1 MTGGG
6 VENDPLAKFNL
17 RIGGNEWKP
26 FDMHSNNIGWPYDEV
41 KKDFPFGFNYWL
53 GSSQMK
59 SWSIPRQF
67 IQGLFLFFANLMNPE
82 MGNTVYWVIKFVI
95 TLFIPVIFSA
105 MLLLSPV
112 IILISTIWGG
122 FLQHIFKGN
131 LAGCIWGFFCT
142 WALVIYNLFIQPI
155 ELLGSFFVIPALRGG
170 NTWVKSNWLS
180 MKNDGY
186 REIILGS
193 AFISFIGVV
202 LYAFE
207 PLLSQ

>member
-1 MTGGG
+1 
-6 VENDPLAKFNL
+6 
-17 RIGGNEWKP
+17 
-26 FDMHSNNIGWPYDEV
+26 
-41 KKDFPFGFNYWL
+41 
-53 GSSQMK
+53 
-59 SWSIPRQF
+59 
-67 IQGLFLFFANLMNPE
+67 
-82 MGNTVYWVIKFVI
+82 
-95 TLFIPVIFSA
+95 